1 MLRLRS
7 CLVSQLLPPPSTS
20 LVSHHH
26 RLLSANARPVS
37 PKPGF
42 AAEDYLV
49 DTCGLTRPQAIEAS
63 RQLSHLKSSYKP
75 DAVLAFLAGHGFSSA
90 DVAATVAKYPKLL
103 CSGVERTL
111 APRFLG
117 LTGLGLSGP
126 DIARLISIVGLH
138 FRLRSV
144 VSKVHFYLLFFG
156 STENFFRS
164 VKRNSY
170 ILSFD
175 LERKVKPNIA
185 LLRECVLDSCDV
197 AKMCISE
204 PMMLSTKPERIR
216 AMVRCA
222 EGLGVPRRSGMFRQA
237 LKAVT
242 FFAEEKMVAKVDFLK
257 KTFRWSDAEVKVA
270 LSKAPILLRRSED
283 TLLRMSEFL
292 ISEVGLEPAY
302 IARRS
307 VLLTYSMDGRLWPRY
322 HVLKFLKANGL
333 LDQNRDYYSTILPS
347 KEVFLKK
354 FICPHKEA
362 APHLAEDYETACR
375 GELPTRFIFT

>member
-7 CLVSQLLPPPSTS
+7 S

-26 RLLSANARPVS
+26 RLLSTNARPVS

-49 DTCGLTRPQAIEAS
+49 DTCGLTRPQAIKAS
-63 RQLSHLKSSYKP
+63 RQLSHLKSSSKP

-170 ILSFD
+170 ILSCD

-307 VLLTYSMDGRLWPRY
+307 VLLTCSMDGRLWPRY

-333 LDQNRDYYSTILPS
+333 LDQNRDYYSTILLS